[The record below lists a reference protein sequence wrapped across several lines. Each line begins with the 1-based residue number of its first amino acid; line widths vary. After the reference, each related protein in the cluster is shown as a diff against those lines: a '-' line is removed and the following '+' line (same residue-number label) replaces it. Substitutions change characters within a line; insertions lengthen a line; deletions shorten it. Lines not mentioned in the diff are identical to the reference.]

1 MQQRATREPE
11 PQGQLSVS
19 VHGMGRTATKIAS
32 APTSRAVSLI
42 RYPMNSLPRPD
53 IGEGMTAVAPGGA
66 DVCASEH
73 RSSAEKPVMACSGSR
88 RPRGFHIQQ
97 STYPRGRGHASDVC
111 TKRPR
116 CAAGTDLRQ
125 RALTETIPLDFRTPP
140 GFRPRMAAQLR
151 TRRAPPPKRNAAS
164 KQIRRA
170 EAPRIYC
177 GQPWCCGRRLLAVL
191 AAGRSTVTVA
201 RWSVFDPCQALQL
214 TGALEGS

>member
-1 MQQRATREPE
+1 MLLSCRVCFAASLARNRTDVAFDFRAWVVAVPGRRAQAVPCMQQRATREPE

-53 IGEGMTAVAPGGA
+53 IGEGMTAVAPGA
-66 DVCASEH
+66 LTCVQVCTAAQ
-73 RSSAEKPVMACSGSR
+73 RKPVMACSGSR

-125 RALTETIPLDFRTPP
+125 RA
-140 GFRPRMAAQLR
+140 RP
-151 TRRAPPPKRNAAS
+151 
-164 KQIRRA
+164 
-170 EAPRIYC
+170 
-177 GQPWCCGRRLLAVL
+177 
-191 AAGRSTVTVA
+191 TVT
-201 RWSVFDPCQALQL
+201 QL
-214 TGALEGS
+214 STHRRDLDLFQFQSQRCRVHVQV